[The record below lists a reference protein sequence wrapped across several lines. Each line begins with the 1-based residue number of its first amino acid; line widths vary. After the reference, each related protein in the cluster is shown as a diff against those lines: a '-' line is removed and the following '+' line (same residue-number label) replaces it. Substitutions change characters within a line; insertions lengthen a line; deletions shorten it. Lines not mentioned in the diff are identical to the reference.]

1 MKICVVEILKEEIVT
16 RLFINLFFII
26 IICFTLAAM
35 PINTE
40 ILNMFD
46 FEDIFSKEEP
56 LESEEEPDE
65 NEDTFQAEFTYN
77 LNTNIDKRLYNPD
90 TFELSLVTNITEDL
104 ASDYDFSNIE
114 MSFERNGQTYQI
126 FQSDKFIT
134 DISQS
139 YEDQNLVINYTFNM
153 SKNHLNLDQDGF
165 YKVSLE
171 SDLTGLDALTF
182 NVAYMGDIELIHPT
196 TITGNYTYLTY
207 FYNQDKTHLVP
218 IHLNISTPNS
228 ITIAVRNSL
237 YQVPSEDSGLYPQ
250 QVIPNQTSLT
260 RISDGYYAAF
270 LYSREFNDLITSSAE
285 AELMV
290 EALSKT
296 LLELPHID
304 RLTLY
309 VDDQQVQGSLFD
321 VDLTKI
327 YEEQTSPVVYYPDL
341 NDRNKSYLIP
351 VALEDE
357 GINASIFNMVEA
369 LTNGYV
375 KDTYYGQVIPPEIT
389 INNLLIEE
397 NQVTLDFS
405 QSFLQAYP
413 NSDDYKTLMIH
424 SLLYSIT
431 SIEGIDT
438 LSITVDGQG
447 LTTFGD
453 YDLSQPLVP
462 ERHINYLEEL

>member
-1 MKICVVEILKEEIVT
+1 MKICVVELLKEEIVT

-56 LESEEEPDE
+56 LDPQEEPEE
-65 NEDTFQAEFTYN
+65 NDDTFQAEFAYN
-77 LNTNIDKRLYNPD
+77 LNTNIEKRLYNPN
-90 TFELSLVTNITEDL
+90 TFELSLSTNITEDL
-104 ASDYDFSNIE
+104 ASDYDFSNLE
-114 MSFERNGQTYQI
+114 MSFLRNGEIYQI
-126 FQSDKFIT
+126 FQSDNFIA
-134 DISQS
+134 DMSQS
-139 YEDQNLVINYTFNM
+139 YENQNLVINYTFNL

-165 YKVSLE
+165 YEVALE
-171 SDLTGLDALTF
+171 SDLTGLDRLTF
-182 NVAYMGDIELIHPT
+182 NVAYTEDIELINPT

-207 FYNQDKTHLVP
+207 FYSEDKSHLVP
-218 IHLNISTPNS
+218 IHLNIPAPNS
-228 ITIAVRNSL
+228 ITVAVRNSL
-237 YQVPSEDSGLYPQ
+237 YQVPSENSGLYPQ

-260 RISDGYYAAF
+260 RISEGYYAAF
-270 LYSREFNDLITSSAE
+270 LYSREFNELITSPAE
-285 AELMV
+285 ADLMV

-309 VDDQQVQGSLFD
+309 VDDRQVQGSLFD

-327 YEEQTSPVVYYPDL
+327 YEEQTSPVVYYPDH
-341 NDRNKSYLIP
+341 NNHNKSYLIP
-351 VALEDE
+351 VVLEDE
-357 GINASIFNMVEA
+357 GVNASIFNMVEA
-369 LTNGYV
+369 LTSGYV

-389 INNLLIEE
+389 INNILIEA

-405 QSFLQAYP
+405 PSFLEAYP
-413 NSDDYKTLMIH
+413 NSDDNKTLMIH

-431 SIEGIDT
+431 SIEGIDS
-438 LSITVDGQG
+438 LSITVDGQS
-447 LTTFGD
+447 LTSFGD

-462 ERHINYLEEL
+462 ESHINYLEEL